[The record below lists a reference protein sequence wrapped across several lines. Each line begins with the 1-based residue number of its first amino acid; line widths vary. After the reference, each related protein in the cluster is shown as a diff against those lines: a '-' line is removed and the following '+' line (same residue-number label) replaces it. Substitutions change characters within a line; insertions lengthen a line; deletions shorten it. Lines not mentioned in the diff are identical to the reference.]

1 MRKEKDSPYLL
12 RNLYAAP
19 ERKGFAVLGGEE
31 AGEMAIW
38 HITMGQAGRLC
49 VVPKSMLEGRKTI
62 RTIECG
68 GIRDALKKL
77 KEHEENRV

>member
-1 MRKEKDSPYLL
+1 
-12 RNLYAAP
+12 
-19 ERKGFAVLGGEE
+19 
-31 AGEMAIW
+31 MAIW